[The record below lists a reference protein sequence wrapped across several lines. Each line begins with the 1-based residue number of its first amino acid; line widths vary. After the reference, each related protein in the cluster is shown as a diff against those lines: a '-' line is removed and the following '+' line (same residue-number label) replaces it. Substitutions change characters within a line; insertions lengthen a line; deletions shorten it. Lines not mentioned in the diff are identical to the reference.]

1 MQFPSRAERFR
12 PALYGDTSLVR
23 PSYMGIPPY
32 SDHLVLEYLLTQT
45 ALYGDASLLRPPCMG
60 IPPYSDRLVWGYP
73 PAQTTLCGD
82 TSLLRPPYRG
92 THTALRMVGR
102 QAQSL

>member
-1 MQFPSRAERFR
+1 
-12 PALYGDTSLVR
+12 
-23 PSYMGIPPY
+23 MG
-32 SDHLVLEYLLTQT
+32 
-45 ALYGDASLLRPPCMG
+45 M
-60 IPPYSDRLVWGYP
+60 PPYSDRLVWGYLP
-73 PAQTTLCGD
+73 TQTALYGDTSLLRPPCMGMPPYSDRLVWEYLPAQTTLCGD